1 MKLVSSNVN
10 DNAELIENG
19 KIKLK
24 TNDKTRLGEWINLT
38 EEEKEEKAEIDN
50 LSFKLAKLE
59 RERDKLGRLS
69 EGLEA
74 KI

>member
-1 MKLVSSNVN
+1 VTLVSSNVN
-10 DNAELIENG
+10 DNAELIVNG

>member
-1 MKLVSSNVN
+1 MKLVSSDVN

>member
-1 MKLVSSNVN
+1 MTLVSSNVN
-10 DNAELIENG
+10 DNAELIVNG